1 MLNENGLSTGS
12 LWDKSI
18 TQGPGIDAGPANKQ
32 TYKKSKGTVRKYFDY
47 LKKHGITYSTNF
59 IKRKKKV
66 KWPSYPKDKIDPY
79 NLKILG

>member
-1 MLNENGLSTGS
+1 MGLSTMDV
-12 LWDKSI
+12 WDASVRNA
-18 TQGPGIDAGPANKQ
+18 PGIDAGPANKR
-32 TYKKSKGTVRKYFDY
+32 TYKKSKGAVRKYFNY

-66 KWPSYPKDKIDPY
+66 KWPSYPKDKIDPD